1 MKQVHSTT
9 LNIYTDFNSQ
19 TLIRNWLELEQFGVI
34 TAFQRFDFIRLMA
47 KHVLDS
53 HNSELRICEIVDADG
68 KPLMILP
75 MMLRKTRYAYVLEW
89 LDLGLSDY
97 CLPLL
102 SKDVASFPVQMKAQ
116 LGQIVAKLGH
126 VDFVHLAKMPA
137 TFDGV
142 QNPLMQLRHVL
153 PMGAATF
160 PKSLGSSDAVT
171 AFHKSGIHEDYRKR
185 LRKLERDGRAPDWV
199 MAKTTVE
206 VETLFVALVV
216 LRKERFAK
224 LERIDNL
231 QEQAI
236 QNFYLEL
243 AKTGCADGS
252 VCLIALRFN
261 GEIVA
266 VQYGLVHG
274 DRCVVIMV
282 GAETQIWRSASPGLI
297 NFVRMAD
304 WTIEQGLKIF
314 DLGVGDLAY
323 KKRLSPEPCALYEM
337 HHAITVRGRLF
348 VMLGRGKRFLRAT
361 LAAHPR
367 WNNRVRKMFGK

>member
-1 MKQVHSTT
+1 MMQTTSTT
-9 LNIYTDFNSQ
+9 LNIYTDFSSPV
-19 TLIRNWLELEQFGVI
+19 LSRNWLELQQTGVLSP
-34 TAFQRFDFIRLMA
+34 FQRFQFIQLMA
-47 KHVLDS
+47 HHVLPA
-53 HNSELRICEIVDADG
+53 HNSALRICEITDAAG

-75 MMLRKTRYAYVLEW
+75 MILRKTRYARVLEW
-89 LDLGLSDY
+89 FDLGLVDY

-102 SKDVASFPVQMKAQ
+102 CKNVASFPVQIKAQ

-126 VDFVHLAKMPA
+126 VDFVHLTKMPA
-137 TFDGV
+137 AFDGV
-142 QNPLMQLRHVL
+142 ENPLMQLPNVL
-153 PMGAATF
+153 PMGGATF
-160 PKSLGSSDAVT
+160 PKYLGDADAVT

-185 LRKLERDGRAPDWV
+185 LRKLEREGHGPDWIV
-199 MAKTTVE
+199 AKTAVE
-206 VETLFVALVV
+206 VETLFAALVE

-224 LERIDNL
+224 LQRIDNL

-236 QNFYLEL
+236 QSFYLDL
-243 AKTGCADGS
+243 AKSGCADGS

-266 VQYGLVHG
+266 VQYGLVHAE
-274 DRCVVIMV
+274 RCVVIMV
-282 GAETQIWRSASPGLI
+282 GAETQRWRSASPGLI

-323 KKRLSPEPCALYEM
+323 KKRLSPEPCTLYEM
-337 HHAITVRGRLF
+337 HYAITAKGRLL
-348 VMLGRGKRFLRAT
+348 MMMGRGKRYLRAT

-367 WNNRVRKMFGK
+367 WNQRLRKMFGK